1 MSSEANIPNAGESR
15 DNALAGPRRD
25 LLPQSPQDP
34 VSSGNNLTHA
44 ERVERELAY
53 LRRVAS
59 QGIWSAIE

>member
-1 MSSEANIPNAGESR
+1 MSSGQTSQRPDSPR
-15 DNALAGPRRD
+15 DNALVASRRD

-53 LRRVAS
+53 LTRMAS